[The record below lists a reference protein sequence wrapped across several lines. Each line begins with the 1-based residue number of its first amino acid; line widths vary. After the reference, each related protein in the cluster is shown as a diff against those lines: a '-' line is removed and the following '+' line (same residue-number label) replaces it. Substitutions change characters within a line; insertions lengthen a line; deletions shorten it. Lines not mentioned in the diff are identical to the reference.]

1 LSAPVLVLAGAV
13 LLGVVLLL
21 AVPRRLLARAQDRL
35 ANEKLARAGD
45 GFRLLTRADLVTGR
59 YRRVPGILGLT
70 DDRLVFDGLFGES
83 QELATSRI
91 GKIETGRRLASGRML
106 LRLEV
111 LRVAPNPNAAGPPL
125 ELVLTP
131 AAAGAWR
138 SHLGLWAMKERQ
150 ADADRVSPGRPLSPP
165 RATAGDPPRR
175 S

>member
-1 LSAPVLVLAGAV
+1 M

-21 AVPRRLLARAQDRL
+21 TIPRRLLARAQDRL

-45 GFRLLTRADLVTGR
+45 GFRLLTRADLVTGL

-70 DDRLVFDGLFGES
+70 DDRLVFEGLFGES

-91 GKIETGRRLASGRML
+91 GKIETGRRLANGRML

-111 LRVAPNPNAAGPPL
+111 LRVTPNANAGPSL
-125 ELVLTP
+125 EFVLTP
-131 AAAGAWR
+131 AACGAWR

-150 ADADRVSPGRPLSPP
+150 ADADRVSPGRA
-165 RATAGDPPRR
+165 R
-175 S
+175 

>member
-1 LSAPVLVLAGAV
+1 LTAPVLVFAGAV

-21 AVPRRLLARAQDRL
+21 TIPRCLLARAQDRL

-70 DDRLVFDGLFGES
+70 DDRLVFDGIFGDS

-91 GKIETGRRLASGRML
+91 GKIETGRRLANGRML

-111 LRVAPNPNAAGPPL
+111 LRITPNAGPPL
-125 ELVLTP
+125 EFVLTP
-131 AAAGAWR
+131 AASGAWR

-150 ADADRVSPGRPLSPP
+150 ADADRVSPGRAP
-165 RATAGDPPRR
+165 
-175 S
+175 

>member
-1 LSAPVLVLAGAV
+1 
-13 LLGVVLLL
+13 
-21 AVPRRLLARAQDRL
+21 
-35 ANEKLARAGD
+35 
-45 GFRLLTRADLVTGR
+45 
-59 YRRVPGILGLT
+59 
-70 DDRLVFDGLFGES
+70 
-83 QELATSRI
+83 
-91 GKIETGRRLASGRML
+91 ML

-111 LRVAPNPNAAGPPL
+111 LRVTPNPNAAGPPL

>member
-1 LSAPVLVLAGAV
+1 MI
-13 LLGVVLLL
+13 
-21 AVPRRLLARAQDRL
+21 
-35 ANEKLARAGD
+35 
-45 GFRLLTRADLVTGR
+45 GR

-70 DDRLVFDGLFGES
+70 DDRIVFEGIFGES

-91 GKIETGRRLASGRML
+91 GKIETGRRLANGRTL

-111 LRVAPNPNAAGPPL
+111 LRVTPNPNAAGPPL

-150 ADADRVSPGRPLSPP
+150 ADADRVSPGRAP
-165 RATAGDPPRR
+165 
-175 S
+175 